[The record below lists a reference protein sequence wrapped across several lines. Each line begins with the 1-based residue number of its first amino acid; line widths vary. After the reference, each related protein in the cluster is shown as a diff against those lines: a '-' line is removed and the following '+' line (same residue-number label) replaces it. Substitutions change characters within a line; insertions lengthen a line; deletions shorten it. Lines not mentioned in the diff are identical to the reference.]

1 MMTKEQARNQALAA
15 SGAMII
21 AFIGVVHIVVGETI
35 FPWAP
40 AFVGGY
46 VIWYAMGALCF
57 VFGLALVVATL
68 GLVRLP
74 VVWPCIALV
83 VGSLA
88 LTVLVEVVHG
98 EFHFFAV
105 ALAVAGL
112 MTAWFYRK
120 SAVGEAPDAP

>member
-1 MMTKEQARNQALAA
+1 MTKEQARNQALAA
-15 SGAMII
+15 SGAMIV
-21 AFIGVVHIVVGETI
+21 AFIGVVHVVVGETI

-46 VIWYAMGALCF
+46 VIWYAMGVACLA
-57 VFGLALVVATL
+57 FGLALLAATL

-74 VVWPCIALV
+74 VVWPCIVLA

-88 LTVLVEVVHG
+88 LTALVEVIHR

-105 ALAVAGL
+105 ALAVAGA

-120 SAVGEAPDAP
+120 SAVGEPSDAP

>member
-1 MMTKEQARNQALAA
+1 MTKEKARYQALAA
-15 SGAMII
+15 SGAMIV
-21 AFIGVVHIVVGETI
+21 AFIGVVHVVVGETI

-46 VIWYAMGALCF
+46 VIWYAMGVACLA
-57 VFGLALVVATL
+57 FGLGLLAATL
-68 GLVRLP
+68 GLIRMP
-74 VVWPCIALV
+74 VVIPCIVLA

-88 LTVLVEVVHG
+88 LTVLVEVIYG

-105 ALAVAGL
+105 ALAVAAAT
-112 MTAWFYRK
+112 TAWFYRK

>member
-1 MMTKEQARNQALAA
+1 MTNQQARNQALAA
-15 SGAMII
+15 SGAVII
-21 AFIGVVHIVVGETI
+21 AFIGIVHIVVGETI

-46 VIWYAMGALCF
+46 VIWYAMGAACIA
-57 VFGLALVVATL
+57 FGLALLGATL
-68 GLVRLP
+68 GMNRLP
-74 VVWPCIALV
+74 VVWPCIALA
-83 VGSLA
+83 VGALG
-88 LTVLVEVVHG
+88 LTVLVEVIHG

-105 ALAVAGL
+105 ALAVAAL

>member
-1 MMTKEQARNQALAA
+1 MTNQQARDQALAT
-15 SGAMII
+15 SGAVVI
-21 AFIGVVHIVVGETI
+21 AFIGIVHEVVGETI

-46 VIWYAMGALCF
+46 AIWYAMGALCF
-57 VFGLALVVATL
+57 AFGVALAAATL
-68 GLVRLP
+68 GFVRLP
-74 VVWPCIALV
+74 VVWPCIALA

-88 LTVLVEVVHG
+88 LTALVEVVHG

-105 ALAVAGL
+105 ALAVAGA

>member
-1 MMTKEQARNQALAA
+1 MTKEQARYQALAA
-15 SGAMII
+15 SGAMIV
-21 AFIGVVHIVVGETI
+21 AFIGLVHIVVGETI

-46 VIWYAMGALCF
+46 VIWYAMGVACLA
-57 VFGLALVVATL
+57 FGLALLGATL
-68 GLVRLP
+68 GLIRMP
-74 VVWPCIALV
+74 VVIPCIVLA

-88 LTVLVEVVHG
+88 LTVLVEVIHG

-105 ALAVAGL
+105 SLAVAGL

-120 SAVGEAPDAP
+120 SAVGEASDAP